1 LAKLVVSTFDTRSK
15 AEQAVSELRQKGFQQ
30 EISIVAKD
38 DVVRGGAGRDRNK
51 GRSDME
57 LGGDSITD
65 GASTGGT
72 LGAIAGLAVGVG
84 ALAIPGLGPLFA
96 AGPIAGLLGGAATGG
111 ITGGLID
118 WGIPEPQ
125 GRQIEQDIRSGKIMV
140 AVQSDPDKVNE
151 AASVLRKFGANSVN
165 TH

>member
-1 LAKLVVSTFDTRSK
+1 LAKLVISTFDTRAR
-15 AEQAVSELRQKGFQQ
+15 AEEAVRGLREKGFNQ
-30 EISIVAKD
+30 EISIMAKD
-38 DVVRGGAGRDRNK
+38 EVVREGGRGRQQ
-51 GRSDME
+51 GRQDME

-65 GASTGGT
+65 GATTGGT
-72 LGAIAGLAVGVG
+72 LGALAGLAVGVG

-96 AGPIAGLLGGAATGG
+96 AGPIAGLLGGAASGG
-111 ITGGLID
+111 IAGSLID
-118 WGIPEPQ
+118 WGIPEQQ

-140 AVQSDPDKVNE
+140 AVQSAPEKIDE

>member
-1 LAKLVVSTFDTRSK
+1 MAKLVISTFDTRAK
-15 AEQAVSELRQKGFQQ
+15 AEEAVRGLREKGFNQ
-30 EISIVAKD
+30 EISIMAKD
-38 DVVRGGAGRDRNK
+38 EVVREGGRGRQQ
-51 GRSDME
+51 GRQDME

-65 GASTGGT
+65 GATTGGT
-72 LGAIAGLAVGVG
+72 LGALAGLAVGVG

-96 AGPIAGLLGGAATGG
+96 AGPIAGLLGGAASGG
-111 ITGGLID
+111 IAGSLID
-118 WGIPEPQ
+118 WGIPEQQ

-140 AVQSDPDKVNE
+140 AVQSAPEKIDE

>member
-1 LAKLVVSTFDTRSK
+1 MAKLVISTFDTRAR
-15 AEQAVSELRQKGFQQ
+15 AEEAVRGLREKGFNQ
-30 EISIVAKD
+30 EISIMAKD
-38 DVVRGGAGRDRNK
+38 EVVREGGRGRQQ
-51 GRSDME
+51 GRQDME

-65 GASTGGT
+65 GATTGGT
-72 LGAIAGLAVGVG
+72 LGALAGLAVGVG

-96 AGPIAGLLGGAATGG
+96 AGPIAGLLGGAASGG
-111 ITGGLID
+111 IAGSLID
-118 WGIPEPQ
+118 WGIPEQQ

-140 AVQSDPDKVNE
+140 AVQSAPEKIDE